1 MRKYCLATKA
11 QFNVCCSRQPSSTLN
26 KATTTLANK
35 EEEAFRV
42 IDKGNN
48 LSNYSKDIAIN
59 PKLLNS
65 LALQQ

>member
-1 MRKYCLATKA
+1 MRKHCLAVEA
-11 QFNVCCSRQPSSTLN
+11 QCDIYYSRQPSSALN
-26 KATTTLANK
+26 KATTILANK

-65 LALQQ
+65 LAPQQ